1 MKLFLVAL
9 LTGALLAQGPGK
21 SMIRVISAGEGWSVD
36 GRALERG
43 KWLAGISSVTGR
55 AHADGLIL
63 DCAAKGW
70 IAYTSGNDSCRF
82 PVCADKVC
90 NSVQRV
96 DLAGEDP
103 RTTGWLVPMLT
114 SLFRREPRD
123 VVTLGVRSVGVA
135 DGLAL
140 QDREDTHWAPVL
152 DRMLDGTHCFRLTS
166 LPAGTAKQGRYFIV
180 NWQHSEAASECCQF
194 TMKYRPCLAV
204 PAGREVSLKQCV
216 PSSMRSKTG
225 AQWVSSLS
233 WRARPSATPTLRTP
247 NVTTSRGSR
256 LKRDVNMGTSQPV
269 VRGSSPAKSTRCTE
283 LQTLSAQTGKR
294 QESFPLV

>member
-9 LTGALLAQGPGK
+9 LRGALLAQGPGK

-180 NWQHSEAASECCQF
+180 NWQHSEAASGTAKSRGLRPGLYSVAEGIVGAGATCTDRPNAQSAWVLVLAAADYERIDSEWKRASGQF
-194 TMKYRPCLAV
+194 DRIA
-204 PAGREVSLKQCV
+204 LK
-216 PSSMRSKTG
+216 
-225 AQWVSSLS
+225 AD
-233 WRARPSATPTLRTP
+233 PSAVET
-247 NVTTSRGSR
+247 
-256 LKRDVNMGTSQPV
+256 
-269 VRGSSPAKSTRCTE
+269 VRRAFLAYWADNTKAR
-283 LQTLSAQTGKR
+283 
-294 QESFPLV
+294 